1 MDLKKSYP
9 IHLRIGFLSVIV
21 CFILAFLLV
30 PRHEIK
36 VSLPDLP
43 PPVTILSPDQII
55 ENIIEPPSTSKPPL
69 PVEAKSDAEV
79 EQSTIGRTDIFT
91 QESDEIIEEYVF
103 VPHTKDPVPLNL
115 EQVRKDLEYPEVAAK
130 LGIEGRVFVLVFV
143 DREGR
148 VRKAKIAKGV
158 HPLLNEAALKA
169 AMKLRFSPA
178 YQRDK
183 PVAVWATVYFDFILT
198 Q

>member
-21 CFILAFLLV
+21 GFILAFLLV
-30 PRHEIK
+30 PKHEVK
-36 VSLPDLP
+36 VKLPDLP

-55 ENIIEPPSTSKPPL
+55 ENIIEPPLPSRPVM
-69 PVEAKSDAEV
+69 PVEAENDAEV

-91 QESDEIIEEYVF
+91 QDSEEIIDEYVF

-115 EQVRKDLEYPEVAAK
+115 EQVRKELEYPEIAVK

-148 VRKAKIAKGV
+148 VRRAKIAKGV
-158 HPLLNEAALKA
+158 HPLLDESALKA

-183 PVAVWATVYFDFILT
+183 PVALWATVYFDFILT